1 VGRSTIGKM
10 LLGARKSINSD
21 GASKTDILALVV
33 RKMDPGDRLLT
44 LLIHL
49 EHRYVLR
56 AIVSRGIEKRG
67 KMLRQEVLEEKV
79 IHYALLT
86 KGAVK
91 GGVSARHS
99 TRGID
104 NCLGISYSYSY
115 TREFREEGESLKLK
129 TKF

>member
-1 VGRSTIGKM
+1 M

-21 GASKTDILALVV
+21 GASKTDILGLVV
-33 RKMDPGDRLLT
+33 RKIDPGDRLLA
-44 LLIHL
+44 LLINL

-56 AIVSRGIEKRG
+56 AIVGRGIEKRR
-67 KMLRQEVLEEKV
+67 KMLRKHVLEKKV

-91 GGVSARHS
+91 GGINARHS

-115 TREFREEGESLKLK
+115 TREFKVEGESLKLK